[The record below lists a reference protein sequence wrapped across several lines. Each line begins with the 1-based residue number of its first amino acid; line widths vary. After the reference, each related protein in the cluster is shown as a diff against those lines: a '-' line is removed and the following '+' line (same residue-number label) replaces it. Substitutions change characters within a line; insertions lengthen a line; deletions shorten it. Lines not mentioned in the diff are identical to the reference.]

1 MKKILCAVLT
11 VGLLFTY
18 SIVPIVHADDV
29 VQTSKA
35 IGFEENNIY
44 SVSGGGITRTI
55 VEDTDN
61 GSKYALKVEC
71 TGAPS
76 DLTVPVAV
84 KEGQKY
90 LVSARIKPIKTGDS
104 TGRAVMRVLLHQS
117 SGSYPATILTY
128 SGGSQTMAIGR
139 WHNVSAEISATTT
152 ATENFMFRFGDNN
165 TNSGSEYIID
175 DIIITQITEKKYIVD
190 INFDNES
197 LYNSGTCTTVT
208 AEADFSTGVGG
219 YINYFSRNGGK
230 GAEIN
235 GVYGGLKLINMKKVL
250 LKPNTT
256 YKISYDMLQ
265 MKTDAIGKAIRM
277 GINRGGY
284 HKRSD
289 ETTDAKRQLSNVY
302 SDVYEIKD
310 TSWHTVTQ
318 YITTS
323 DINAF
328 DEYGY
333 CDLYFDVWSD
343 STCTKRIQGAWLKCQ
358 IDNLKVEEVNVL
370 NGADFESGKLPK
382 TFESSSANYNSE
394 KGYLEVEVAT
404 ADDKSDIMFGTGMET
419 GTDYVLSY
427 YIKGTEG
434 LKIQALYNGI
444 IETGVGAWGNIGS
457 QVTLSD
463 SWVQCTSVVNYTG
476 SGAVTYPSIIFRPK
490 ENTGTYMLSDV
501 RLMKKSDTYVYAQAD
516 NGLYSGENTIVNFK
530 DNTGVTPT
538 GYTFNIYSK
547 DLSGNKVIYW
557 SGMTTQ
563 KAVSYKVSA
572 PVGTKLYAT
581 VVAMASDNSQSAEYE
596 TELGTVA
603 VLRKLSVNLSFADG
617 DDIVG
622 VVNVSNDATQRNMI
636 LYLAQY
642 DDDNRL
648 VAVKISDKKTIAAN
662 EDVSFEIRPDEV
674 KGTQIKL
681 MAWDEML
688 HPYTAVKPYEE

>member
-128 SGGSQTMAIGR
+128 SGGLQTMEIGS

-197 LYNSGTCTTVT
+197 LYYSGTCTTVT

-219 YINYFSRNGGK
+219 YISYFSRNGGK

-289 ETTDAKRQLSNVY
+289 ETTDAKRQLSNV
-302 SDVYEIKD
+302 
-310 TSWHTVTQ
+310 
-318 YITTS
+318 
-323 DINAF
+323 
-328 DEYGY
+328 
-333 CDLYFDVWSD
+333 
-343 STCTKRIQGAWLKCQ
+343 
-358 IDNLKVEEVNVL
+358 
-370 NGADFESGKLPK
+370 
-382 TFESSSANYNSE
+382 
-394 KGYLEVEVAT
+394 
-404 ADDKSDIMFGTGMET
+404 
-419 GTDYVLSY
+419 
-427 YIKGTEG
+427 
-434 LKIQALYNGI
+434 
-444 IETGVGAWGNIGS
+444 
-457 QVTLSD
+457 
-463 SWVQCTSVVNYTG
+463 
-476 SGAVTYPSIIFRPK
+476 
-490 ENTGTYMLSDV
+490 
-501 RLMKKSDTYVYAQAD
+501 
-516 NGLYSGENTIVNFK
+516 
-530 DNTGVTPT
+530 
-538 GYTFNIYSK
+538 
-547 DLSGNKVIYW
+547 
-557 SGMTTQ
+557 
-563 KAVSYKVSA
+563 
-572 PVGTKLYAT
+572 
-581 VVAMASDNSQSAEYE
+581 
-596 TELGTVA
+596 
-603 VLRKLSVNLSFADG
+603 
-617 DDIVG
+617 
-622 VVNVSNDATQRNMI
+622 
-636 LYLAQY
+636 
-642 DDDNRL
+642 
-648 VAVKISDKKTIAAN
+648 
-662 EDVSFEIRPDEV
+662 
-674 KGTQIKL
+674 
-681 MAWDEML
+681 
-688 HPYTAVKPYEE
+688 